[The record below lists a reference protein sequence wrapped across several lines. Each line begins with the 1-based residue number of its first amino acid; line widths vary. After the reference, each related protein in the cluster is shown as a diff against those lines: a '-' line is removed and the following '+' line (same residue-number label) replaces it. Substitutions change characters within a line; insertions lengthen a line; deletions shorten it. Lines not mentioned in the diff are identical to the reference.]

1 MHDDGRRPELDPLIR
16 ELRRAGPQSPDGAI
30 AELIAF
36 GADAVPPLVELLDD
50 TDADEDDWT
59 PLWAAVALGELKDER
74 AVPALLRLLELEE
87 GDVLS
92 EAAVEALAKIGPRA
106 LPGLLVF
113 AKDARSWEARH
124 YAYAALGLIPGDA
137 SLNALIRALDTDPLL
152 WSALAAALADLGDR
166 RALPALQR
174 LLPRCD
180 AGESGPVRE
189 AIAILEGS
197 HPAYPKLHEKPWQSR
212 YAGIAE

>member
-1 MHDDGRRPELDPLIR
+1 MNGTDRMPELDPLIR
-16 ELRRAGPQSPDGAI
+16 ELRRAGAQAPDGAI
-30 AELIAF
+30 ADLISH
-36 GADAVPPLVELLDD
+36 GGDAVPILIDLLEG

-74 AVPALLRLLELEE
+74 AVPALLRLLELPE

-106 LPGLLVF
+106 LPMLLVF
-113 AKDARSWEARH
+113 AKDARSWETRH

-137 SLNALIRALDTDPLL
+137 SLAALLNALETDPLL
-152 WSALAAALADLGDR
+152 WSALASALADLGDP
-166 RALPALQR
+166 RALPPLKR
-174 LLPRCD
+174 LLPKCD
-180 AGESGPVRE
+180 DGEAAPIRE
-189 AIAILEGS
+189 AIAILEGK

>member
-1 MHDDGRRPELDPLIR
+1 MNGTDPEIESLLR
-16 ELRRAGPQSPDGAI
+16 ELRRAKARAPEGAI
-30 AELIAF
+30 AELISF
-36 GADAVPPLVELLDD
+36 GPDAVAPLIELLDD
-50 TDADEDDWT
+50 TDADADDWT

-74 AVPALLRLLELEE
+74 AVPSLLRLLELPE

-106 LPGLLVF
+106 LPVLLVF
-113 AKDARSWEARH
+113 TKDARNWETRH
-124 YAYAALGLIPGDA
+124 YAYAAIGLIPGDA
-137 SLNALIRALDTDPLL
+137 SLNALISALDTDPLL

-166 RALPALQR
+166 RALPALKQ

-180 AGESGPVRE
+180 DGEAGPVRE

-197 HPAYPKLHEKPWQSR
+197 HPPYPRMHEKPWQTR
-212 YAGIAE
+212 YAGIAA